1 MRVVDG
7 RFLKLSLL
15 GAVGAAVLVMGTT
28 VVLGRAGGAA
38 AVTSTGPRTGVVVVN
53 TNLALGGG
61 AAAGTGIVLSSSG
74 LVLTNNHVIRGATT
88 IRVTDVSDGRTF
100 GATVLG
106 YSVSRDIALLKLKN
120 PTGLQAASIGNSS
133 SASVGQ
139 AVTAVG
145 NAGGSGSLTTV
156 TGRVTGLGQS
166 ITVSDDQGGSNR
178 LVNLI
183 QTNAPLQPG
192 DSGGPLLAGGHVI
205 GVDAAAGGFGNGERE
220 GFAIPINA
228 AMSIARQI
236 QAGQRS
242 VTVHVGPTAF
252 LGVLLDQ
259 SSGFEG
265 QDTPGALVRD
275 VVPGSAADHA
285 GLGQGDV
292 ITGLGGRAV
301 TSPTGL
307 QKVVLQASPGKPVR
321 LNWVDAYGYRNS
333 ATIRPAAGPPQ

>member
-1 MRVVDG
+1 MRVMDG

-15 GAVGAAVLVMGTT
+15 GAVGAAILVMGTA

-53 TNLALGGG
+53 TNLALAGG

-88 IRVTDVSDGRTF
+88 IRVTDVSDSRTF

-120 PTGLQAASIGNSS
+120 PTGLHAASIGNSS
-133 SASVGQ
+133 TASVGQ

-145 NAGGSGSLTTV
+145 NAGGTGSLTTV

-192 DSGGPLLAGGHVI
+192 DSGGPMLAGGHVI

-220 GFAIPINA
+220 GFAIPINT
-228 AMSIARQI
+228 AMSIAGQI

-242 VTVHVGPTAF
+242 ATVHIGPTAF
-252 LGVLLDQ
+252 LGVLLDR
-259 SSGFEG
+259 SSGFGG

-275 VVPGSAADHA
+275 VVPGSAADRA

-292 ITGLGGRAV
+292 ITALGGRAV

-307 QKVVLQASPGKPVR
+307 QKIVLQASPGKPVR
-321 LNWVDAYGYRNS
+321 LDWVDTYGYSNG